1 MVRGGENLVHKCAGI
16 ASNWLYFPLPKGKQE
31 NHKLSDRKQGRLV
44 LLSKKRGET
53 KYEHMIKFSQEV

>member
-16 ASNWLYFPLPKGKQE
+16 ASNWLYFPLPKEKQE